1 MLTRW
6 KWQYREDDL
15 LSDLHEDTTKERARL
30 RKENELLRQE
40 REILKRTTGGKRA
53 KLAFAGRIAN
63 GAPSRKG
70 TRAGGGLVPLLDR
83 LT

>member
-30 RKENELLRQE
+30 RKENETLRQE
-40 REILKRTTGGKRA
+40 REIPKNAAAYFVRDA
-53 KLAFAGRIAN
+53 I
-63 GAPSRKG
+63 
-70 TRAGGGLVPLLDR
+70 
-83 LT
+83 